1 MPQRRRR
8 AARHHAFQD
17 GAELVERGAV
27 AAGHHY
33 RRAGLMLVDG
43 MAVLLDRIDRVG
55 G

>member
-27 AAGHHY
+27 AAGQHH